1 MNLIV
6 MLTNHDVTVPNAME
20 VFNACADL
28 PVQHWGFKDVGL
40 PEDQM
45 KALVKRMK
53 ECGKTTYLE
62 VVTYTEE
69 ACLRGAK
76 LAIECGFD
84 YLMGTLYF
92 PSVGKLFEN
101 CDTKYLPF
109 CGKVW
114 GSPSVLGE
122 SIEGIVDDAKRLAT
136 LEGVTGMDLLAYRF
150 PGDVPALIRKYFEEI
165 KVPSVIAGSIDSN
178 QRLDFMKEVQPWGF
192 TIGSAFFA
200 SKFKADASV
209 RENIEAVVEY
219 LAK

>member
-1 MNLIV
+1 MNLII

-20 VFNACADL
+20 VFNSCADL
-28 PVQHWGFKDVGL
+28 SAQHWGFKDVGL
-40 PEDQM
+40 PKDQM

-62 VVTYTEE
+62 VVSYSEE
-69 ACLRGAK
+69 ACLDGAK

-84 YLMGTLYF
+84 YLLGTLYF

-101 CDTKYLPF
+101 VQTKYLPF

-122 SIEGIVDDAKRLAT
+122 SIEGIVDDANRLT
-136 LEGVTGMDLLAYRF
+136 KLEGVAGLDLLAYRF
-150 PGDVPALIRKYFEEI
+150 PGDVPALIRKYIEDV
-165 KVPSVIAGSIDSN
+165 KVPTVIAGSIDSN
-178 QRLDFMKEVQPWGF
+178 ARLDFMKEVQPWGF
-192 TIGSAFFA
+192 TIGGAFFNA
-200 SKFKADASV
+200 KFVPGGSV
-209 RENIEAVVEY
+209 RENIQAVLDY